1 MNNHPPEPYK
11 YVFILLI
18 IFFSSSLWYSD
29 WFEIEGEG
37 VYTEGIDREPKI
49 IVNYNIDNSLE
60 LISVSI
66 ENATPL
72 LQYWNNRV
80 VVEPDNSTDGQDNSE
95 NSRESTENSAEN
107 NLNET
112 RDLIRIML
120 IIFIGIIII
129 STINKNVFWSRL
141 TIISLFL
148 ISFLFLIL
156 VPLSAVDD
164 FGLSDESQ
172 SSTGGF
178 DSANNDEVSVNQFAH
193 FESNSGF
200 GLDLFSLRFDY
211 TSNGFDLG
219 LLEPDERQSVIDK
232 KPKAGD
238 SGYNSYLNFEAEMNA
253 GPSESIYWLIGIGV
267 ILFFWYRVVNNI
279 PEIIEYQTIIT
290 E

>member
-1 MNNHPPEPYK
+1 MNNPREPYK
-11 YVFILLI
+11 YVLLIII

-37 VYTEGIDREPKI
+37 VYTEGIDREPQI
-49 IVNYNIDNSLE
+49 IINYNIDNSVE

-72 LQYWNNRV
+72 LQYWNNRD
-80 VVEPDNSTDGQDNSE
+80 VVEPEGSNDTQDISE
-95 NSRESTENSAEN
+95 NAEESAEN
-107 NLNET
+107 SDKNNLDTT
-112 RDLIRIML
+112 RNLIKIML
-120 IIFIGIIII
+120 IVFILIMTI
-129 STINKNVFWSRL
+129 STLNKNIFWSRL
-141 TIISLFL
+141 TIISLLL
-148 ISFLFLIL
+148 ISFLFLIQ

-164 FGLSDESQ
+164 FGLSDEGK

-200 GLDLFSLRFDY
+200 GLDIFSLKFDY
-211 TSNGFDLG
+211 SSNGFDLG
-219 LLEPDERQSVIDK
+219 LLEPDERQSVIDN

-238 SGYNSYLNFEAEMNA
+238 SGYNSYVKFEAEMNA
-253 GPSESIYWLIGIGV
+253 GPSESIYWLIGMGV
-267 ILFFWYRVVNNI
+267 VLFFWYKVENNI
-279 PEIIEYQTIIT
+279 SVVENQTNIT

>member
-1 MNNHPPEPYK
+1 MNNPREPYK
-11 YVFILLI
+11 YVLLIII

-37 VYTEGIDREPKI
+37 VYTEGIDREPQI
-49 IVNYNIDNSLE
+49 IINYNIDNSVE

-72 LQYWNNRV
+72 LQYWNNRD
-80 VVEPDNSTDGQDNSE
+80 VVESEGSNDTQDISE
-95 NSRESTENSAEN
+95 NAAESAEN
-107 NLNET
+107 SDKNNLDTT
-112 RDLIRIML
+112 RNLIKIML
-120 IIFIGIIII
+120 IVFILIMTI
-129 STINKNVFWSRL
+129 STLNKNIFWSRL
-141 TIISLFL
+141 TIISLLL
-148 ISFLFLIL
+148 ISFLFLIQ

-164 FGLSDESQ
+164 FGLSDEGK

-200 GLDLFSLRFDY
+200 GLDIFSLKFDY
-211 TSNGFDLG
+211 SSNGFDLG
-219 LLEPDERQSVIDK
+219 LLEPDERQSVIDN

-238 SGYNSYLNFEAEMNA
+238 SGYNSYVKFEAEMNA
-253 GPSESIYWLIGIGV
+253 GPSESIYWLIGMGV
-267 ILFFWYRVVNNI
+267 VLFFWYKVENNI
-279 PEIIEYQTIIT
+279 SVVENQTNIT

>member
-1 MNNHPPEPYK
+1 MNNPREPYK
-11 YVFILLI
+11 YVLLIII

-37 VYTEGIDREPKI
+37 VYTEGIDREPQI
-49 IVNYNIDNSLE
+49 IINYNIDNSVE

-72 LQYWNNRV
+72 LQYWNNRD
-80 VVEPDNSTDGQDNSE
+80 VVESEGSNDTQDISE
-95 NSRESTENSAEN
+95 NAEESAEN
-107 NLNET
+107 SDKNNLDTT
-112 RDLIRIML
+112 RNLIKIML
-120 IIFIGIIII
+120 IVFILIMTI
-129 STINKNVFWSRL
+129 STLNKNIFWSRL
-141 TIISLFL
+141 TIISLLL
-148 ISFLFLIL
+148 ISFLFLIQ

-164 FGLSDESQ
+164 FGLSDEGK

-200 GLDLFSLRFDY
+200 GLDIFSLKFDY
-211 TSNGFDLG
+211 SSNGFDLG
-219 LLEPDERQSVIDK
+219 LLEPDERQSVIDN

-238 SGYNSYLNFEAEMNA
+238 SGYNSYVKFEAEMNA
-253 GPSESIYWLIGIGV
+253 GPSESIYWLIGMGV
-267 ILFFWYRVVNNI
+267 VLFFWYKVENNI
-279 PEIIEYQTIIT
+279 SVVENQTNIT